1 MNMGYIMTPYNGDTM
16 LACTGNGL
24 STRAP
29 VTPPQ
34 IHGVQQYGQRVTL
47 DALPTLEEVPK
58 KKVVRLALADDIQ
71 VVDLCRN
78 REECVLVK
86 LLQKFGLG
94 RKRTSEPAALQ
105 RRQSRQSATNPDP
118 NVTLLSWRQAFEKAA
133 ARKEAAARKASTKA

>member
-24 STRAP
+24 RTRSP
-29 VTPPQ
+29 VIPPL

-47 DALPTLEEVPK
+47 DALPTLEEEPK
-58 KKVVRLALADDIQ
+58 KKVRLGFADDIE

-78 REECVLVK
+78 QEECVLVK

-105 RRQSRQSATNPDP
+105 RRPSNKSGRSNKSATNPDQ
-118 NVTLLSWRQAFEKAA
+118 NVTLSSWRQAFEA
-133 ARKEAAARKASTKA
+133 AAARKASTKA